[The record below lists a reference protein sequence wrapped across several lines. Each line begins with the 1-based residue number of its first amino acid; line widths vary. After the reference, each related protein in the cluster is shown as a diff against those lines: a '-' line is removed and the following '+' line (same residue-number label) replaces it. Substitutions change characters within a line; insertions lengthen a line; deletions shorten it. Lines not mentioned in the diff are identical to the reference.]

1 MEIINAVA
9 CATNADVKH
18 NIHFSR
24 NGTIQSMTLAEL
36 NRQAT
41 TLAVHLQALGLRRGD
56 RVGVM
61 AKNVI
66 EWVLLDLATIK
77 LGGVLAG
84 FESNRY
90 DAGTLLERYGLK
102 LLLLDQPAL
111 PDPRIV
117 DATTIRAWAESS
129 DRQATDVALHTGY
142 AATDIAAIKFTSGSM
157 GEPKGLEA
165 TVGSIDDS
173 ISAVQ
178 NMFRHGD
185 SDNILVF
192 LPLSLLQQRYWIYS
206 ALVYGHD
213 VSLTTLDYLFPLA
226 QSVHPTVVM
235 GVPGFFDAM
244 RTQIEK
250 MSLQP
255 IVHLPERRDAI
266 QSLLGERIRYLWTG
280 SAPCSRATLDYFNDC
295 GVPLF
300 EGYGMN
306 ETCIVSKN
314 YPGAHRIG
322 SAGKVLPNKRV
333 RFDDDGTLIVG
344 SRHPVNTHYSWCAPG
359 ENEHMFL
366 PGGEVRTGDLA
377 HLDAEGYLYIHGRA
391 DDVVA
396 LGNGRNINVRPIEES
411 IKLHA
416 GVHECILYGNG
427 KSYLTALVS
436 PAADGADQ
444 ASIQA
449 HIRSINQTLPA
460 EHQIRGL
467 VMAPESFSIENNLLT
482 SQFKPKRKAIFSR
495 FATEIEHVYGG

>member
-1 MEIINAVA
+1 
-9 CATNADVKH
+9 
-18 NIHFSR
+18 
-24 NGTIQSMTLAEL
+24 MTLAEL

-102 LLLLDQPAL
+102 LLLLDQPAS

-117 DATTIRAWAESS
+117 DATTIRTWAESS

-178 NMFRHGD
+178 DMFRHGD

-266 QSLLGERIRYLWTG
+266 QSLLGRNLLELQDVPCVPGRNLPGERIRYLWTG

-344 SRHPVNTHYSWCAPG
+344 SRHPVNTHYSW
-359 ENEHMFL
+359 
-366 PGGEVRTGDLA
+366 
-377 HLDAEGYLYIHGRA
+377 
-391 DDVVA
+391 
-396 LGNGRNINVRPIEES
+396 
-411 IKLHA
+411 
-416 GVHECILYGNG
+416 
-427 KSYLTALVS
+427 
-436 PAADGADQ
+436 
-444 ASIQA
+444 
-449 HIRSINQTLPA
+449 
-460 EHQIRGL
+460 
-467 VMAPESFSIENNLLT
+467 
-482 SQFKPKRKAIFSR
+482 
-495 FATEIEHVYGG
+495 